1 VRRGLLL
8 GGLDRDLA
16 CAIALGFV
24 DDPHV
29 IADLEWIAILDA
41 DKRLRASQSGWLS
54 TLDPLDVATREYL
67 RAQRA
72 LARATGERDEAARKA
87 YAAKGRVWRLLEV
100 RGVLRMAREAGFLVV
115 GDEVAVA

>member
-1 VRRGLLL
+1 L

-29 IADLEWIAILDA
+29 IADLESIAVLDA
-41 DKRLRASQSGWLS
+41 DKRLLASQSGWLS

-72 LARATGERDEAARKA
+72 LARASRERGGERDEVARKA
-87 YAAKGRVWRLLEV
+87 YAAKGRVWRLLKV
-100 RGVLRMAREAGFLVV
+100 RGVLRMAREAGFAVV
-115 GDEVAVA
+115 GDGVAVA